1 MENPYSNPHAEP
13 NKQPQPEPKIH
24 DRPKIKP
31 RRPDFG
37 LGDPVVRESQH
48 DMVEYLTE
56 VTRDMKRIMD
66 EHTIQLKQLVA
77 VLTSIRDAQQQDRW
91 NQQRYGR

>member
-1 MENPYSNPHAEP
+1 MNREP
-13 NKQPQPEPKIH
+13 IEDP
-24 DRPKIKP
+24 RPKINP

-37 LGDPVVRESQH
+37 MGDPVIRESQH

-66 EHTIQLKQLVA
+66 EHTIELKKLVV
-77 VLTSIRDAQQQDRW
+77 VLTAIRDAQQQDRW

>member
-1 MENPYSNPHAEP
+1 MDE
-13 NKQPQPEPKIH
+13 QQRIT
-24 DRPKIKP
+24 P

-37 LGDPVVRESQH
+37 MGDPVVRESQH

-56 VTRDMKRIMD
+56 ITRDMKRMMD

-77 VLTSIRDAQQQDRW
+77 VLTSMRDMQVQEQRMR
-91 NQQRYGR
+91 QRYGK

>member
-1 MENPYSNPHAEP
+1 MENPHAEP
-13 NKQPQPEPKIH
+13 NKQPQPQIH

-37 LGDPVVRESQH
+37 MGDPVVRESRH
-48 DMVEYLTE
+48 DMVEYMTE

-66 EHTIQLKQLVA
+66 EHTILMKQL
-77 VLTSIRDAQQQDRW
+77 LTVMTSLRDMQVQEQRMR
-91 NQQRYGR
+91 QRYGR

>member
-1 MENPYSNPHAEP
+1 MNREP
-13 NKQPQPEPKIH
+13 IEDP
-24 DRPKIKP
+24 RPKITP

-37 LGDPVVRESQH
+37 MGDPVIRESQH

-66 EHTIQLKQLVA
+66 EHTIELKKLVV
-77 VLTSIRDAQQQDRW
+77 VLTSIRDMQVQEQRMR
-91 NQQRYGR
+91 QRYGK

>member
-1 MENPYSNPHAEP
+1 MENPHAEP
-13 NKQPQPEPKIH
+13 NKEPQPQIH
-24 DRPKIKP
+24 DRPKIKINP

-37 LGDPVVRESQH
+37 MGDRVVRESQH
-48 DMVEYLTE
+48 DMVEYMTE

-66 EHTIQLKQLVA
+66 EHTILMKQLLGVM
-77 VLTSIRDAQQQDRW
+77 TSIRDAQQQDRW

>member
-1 MENPYSNPHAEP
+1 MNREP
-13 NKQPQPEPKIH
+13 IP
-24 DRPKIKP
+24 DT

-37 LGDPVVRESQH
+37 MGDPVIRESKH
-48 DMVEYLTE
+48 NMVEYLTE

-66 EHTIQLKQLVA
+66 EHTILMKQLLT

-91 NQQRYGR
+91 NNQGRGR

>member
-1 MENPYSNPHAEP
+1 MENQHD
-13 NKQPQPEPKIH
+13 QPQNPRIKIN
-24 DRPKIKP
+24 P

-37 LGDPVVRESQH
+37 MGDRVVRESQH

-66 EHTIQLKQLVA
+66 EHTIQLKQLVT

-91 NQQRYGR
+91 NNQGRR

>member
-1 MENPYSNPHAEP
+1 MNREP
-13 NKQPQPEPKIH
+13 IEDP
-24 DRPKIKP
+24 RPKIFP

-37 LGDPVVRESQH
+37 MGDPVVRESQH

-66 EHTIQLKQLVA
+66 EHTIELKKLVV
-77 VLTSIRDAQQQDRW
+77 VLTSMRDMQVQEQRMR
-91 NQQRYGR
+91 QRYGK

>member
-1 MENPYSNPHAEP
+1 MENPHAEP
-13 NKQPQPEPKIH
+13 NKEPQPQIH
-24 DRPKIKP
+24 DHPKIKINP

-37 LGDPVVRESQH
+37 MGDPVIRESQH

-66 EHTIQLKQLVA
+66 EHTIELKKLVV

-91 NQQRYGR
+91 NNQGRR

>member
-1 MENPYSNPHAEP
+1 MENPHAEP
-13 NKQPQPEPKIH
+13 NKQPQPQIH

-37 LGDPVVRESQH
+37 MGDPVIRESKH

-66 EHTIQLKQLVA
+66 EHTIELKKLVV

-91 NQQRYGR
+91 NNQGRGR

>member
-1 MENPYSNPHAEP
+1 MNREP
-13 NKQPQPEPKIH
+13 IEDP
-24 DRPKIKP
+24 RPKITP

-37 LGDPVVRESQH
+37 MGDPVIRESQH

-66 EHTIQLKQLVA
+66 EHTVQLKQLVT

-91 NQQRYGR
+91 NNQGRR

>member
-1 MENPYSNPHAEP
+1 MENPHAEP
-13 NKQPQPEPKIH
+13 NKQPQPQIH
-24 DRPKIKP
+24 DRPKINP

-37 LGDPVVRESQH
+37 MGDPVIRESQH

-66 EHTIQLKQLVA
+66 EHTIELKKLVV
-77 VLTSIRDAQQQDRW
+77 VLTSMRDMQVQEQRAR
-91 NQQRYGR
+91 QRYGR

>member
-1 MENPYSNPHAEP
+1 MNREP
-13 NKQPQPEPKIH
+13 IEDP
-24 DRPKIKP
+24 RPKIIH

-37 LGDPVVRESQH
+37 MGDPVVRESKH

-66 EHTIQLKQLVA
+66 EHTILMKQLLTVM
-77 VLTSIRDAQQQDRW
+77 TSIRDAQQQDRW
-91 NQQRYGR
+91 NNQGRR

>member
-1 MENPYSNPHAEP
+1 MDE
-13 NKQPQPEPKIH
+13 QQRIT
-24 DRPKIKP
+24 P

-37 LGDPVVRESQH
+37 MGDPVVRESQH
-48 DMVEYLTE
+48 DMVEYMTE

-66 EHTIQLKQLVA
+66 EHTILMKQLLTVM
-77 VLTSIRDAQQQDRW
+77 TSIRDAQQQDRW

>member
-1 MENPYSNPHAEP
+1 MDE
-13 NKQPQPEPKIH
+13 QQRIT
-24 DRPKIKP
+24 P

-37 LGDPVVRESQH
+37 MGDPVVRESQH

-56 VTRDMKRIMD
+56 VTRDMKRMMD

-77 VLTSIRDAQQQDRW
+77 VLTSMRDMQVQEQRMR
-91 NQQRYGR
+91 QRYGK

>member
-1 MENPYSNPHAEP
+1 MNREP
-13 NKQPQPEPKIH
+13 IEDP
-24 DRPKIKP
+24 RPKITP

-37 LGDPVVRESQH
+37 MSDPVVRESKH

-66 EHTIQLKQLVA
+66 EHTIELKKLVV

-91 NQQRYGR
+91 NNQGRR

>member
-1 MENPYSNPHAEP
+1 MNREP
-13 NKQPQPEPKIH
+13 IEDP
-24 DRPKIKP
+24 RPKIFP

-37 LGDPVVRESQH
+37 MGDPVVRESQH

-66 EHTIQLKQLVA
+66 EHTIELKKLVV

-91 NQQRYGR
+91 NNQGRR

>member
-1 MENPYSNPHAEP
+1 M
-13 NKQPQPEPKIH
+13 
-24 DRPKIKP
+24 
-31 RRPDFG
+31 
-37 LGDPVVRESQH
+37 GDPVIRESKH

-66 EHTIQLKQLVA
+66 EHTVQLKQLVA

-91 NQQRYGR
+91 NNQGRGR

>member
-1 MENPYSNPHAEP
+1 MNREP
-13 NKQPQPEPKIH
+13 IEDP
-24 DRPKIKP
+24 RPKIIH

-37 LGDPVVRESQH
+37 MGDPVVRESKH

-66 EHTIQLKQLVA
+66 EHTIELKKLVV

-91 NQQRYGR
+91 NNQGRR

>member
-1 MENPYSNPHAEP
+1 MNREP
-13 NKQPQPEPKIH
+13 IEDP
-24 DRPKIKP
+24 RPKIMH

-37 LGDPVVRESQH
+37 MGDPVVRESKH
-48 DMVEYLTE
+48 DMVEYRTE

-66 EHTIQLKQLVA
+66 EHTIELKKLVV

-91 NQQRYGR
+91 NNQGRR

>member
-1 MENPYSNPHAEP
+1 M
-13 NKQPQPEPKIH
+13 
-24 DRPKIKP
+24 
-31 RRPDFG
+31 
-37 LGDPVVRESQH
+37 GDPVIRESQH

-66 EHTIQLKQLVA
+66 EHTVQLKQLVT

-91 NQQRYGR
+91 NNQGRR

>member
-1 MENPYSNPHAEP
+1 MENPHAEP
-13 NKQPQPEPKIH
+13 NKEPQPQIH
-24 DRPKIKP
+24 DRPKIKINP

-37 LGDPVVRESQH
+37 MGDRVVRESQH

-66 EHTIQLKQLVA
+66 DHTIELKKLVA
-77 VLTSIRDAQQQDRW
+77 VLTAIRDAQQQDRW

>member
-1 MENPYSNPHAEP
+1 MNREP
-13 NKQPQPEPKIH
+13 IEDP
-24 DRPKIKP
+24 RPKIIHH
-31 RRPDFG
+31 RPDFG
-37 LGDPVVRESQH
+37 MGDPVVRESKH

-66 EHTIQLKQLVA
+66 EHTIELKKLVV

-91 NQQRYGR
+91 NNQGRR

>member
-1 MENPYSNPHAEP
+1 MNREP
-13 NKQPQPEPKIH
+13 IEDP
-24 DRPKIKP
+24 RPKIFP

-37 LGDPVVRESQH
+37 MGDPVVRESQH

-66 EHTIQLKQLVA
+66 EHTIELKKLVI

>member
-1 MENPYSNPHAEP
+1 MENPHAEP
-13 NKQPQPEPKIH
+13 NKQPQPQIH

-37 LGDPVVRESQH
+37 MGDPVVRESKH
-48 DMVEYLTE
+48 DMVEYMTE

-66 EHTIQLKQLVA
+66 EHTILMKQLLTVM
-77 VLTSIRDAQQQDRW
+77 TSIRDAQQQDRW